1 MFCLVINFL
10 MSHEFIILHIV
21 FRLHVISFWKVLS
34 CSNNSCT
41 VFMSQIVDEIMAMS
55 IPMTEDEIS
64 DKAEKIKNAVDQ
76 LTNIDQ
82 ILKETADNRAIADQ
96 LKKDAEAAS

>member
-1 MFCLVINFL
+1 
-10 MSHEFIILHIV
+10 
-21 FRLHVISFWKVLS
+21 
-34 CSNNSCT
+34 
-41 VFMSQIVDEIMAMS
+41 MSQIVDEIMAMS